1 MKENVSERKV
11 VYILYKKC
19 LCVYDT
25 DLNVGTL
32 GSWETEIN
40 NKDNIKK
47 KSVSVCILP
56 SWSIS
61 SGGRWSQTH
70 KKS

>member
-47 KSVSVCILP
+47 KKCVCVYFTFMEHIF
-56 SWSIS
+56 
-61 SGGRWSQTH
+61 RWKVESNT
-70 KKS
+70 